1 MNMSLFE
8 YKMTELDRQVLVTSV
23 ANKNLV
29 PRRLRRLAPAIEPRP
44 APRRP
49 FLDRDKLPYVPN

>member
-1 MNMSLFE
+1 MNMSFFE

-29 PRRLRRLAPAIEPRP
+29 PRRLRRLAPAIEPRS
-44 APRRP
+44 APRKP
-49 FLDRDKLPYVPN
+49 FLDRGKPPNVPN